1 MIRPKGLGRG
11 LDALLAGTDEPER
24 DGRAADARR
33 STGCSPASTSRARR
47 WTTRALDELAASIRE
62 HGVMQPI
69 LVRPVDGGRF
79 EIVAGE
85 RRWRAAKRAG
95 LTRGAGAG
103 EGGARSVG
111 ARARADRE
119 HPARGPESARAGAT
133 AIQRLIDE
141 FGLTH
146 EAAAKAVGR
155 SRSAV
160 TNLLRLRELAKPVQA
175 YLMGGQLD
183 MGHAR
188 ALLALPAGQQTAAA
202 ARVVAQGL
210 SVRETERLVH
220 QFAHP
225 GRRRRQTR
233 RARRGSRSRAPA
245 GRARRNAR
253 REGDDRAEGQ
263 GGAGKLVIG
272 YSSLEQ
278 LDGILAKLAL
288 IGATRSARRRRRRAA
303 AMPRVAS
310 AHLLQHRLRVGD
322 FVLAR
327 RLDVERPSRRRCRPA
342 SKSAGSACRGPCAV
356 RSNSRP
362 SALV

>member
-11 LDALLAGTDEPER
+11 LDALLSGTDP
-24 DGRAADARR
+24 ADARDALQAIAIER
-33 STGCSPASTSRARR
+33 MQPGKYQPR
-47 WTTRALDELAASIRE
+47 TRMDDAALDDLAASIRE

-69 LVRPVDGGRF
+69 LVRPIEGGRF

-95 LTRGAGAG
+95 LVEVPALVKVVPDQSALALALI
-103 EGGARSVG
+103 ENIQ
-111 ARARADRE
+111 RE
-119 HPARGPESARAGAT
+119 DLNPLEQANGIH
-133 AIQRLIDE
+133 RLIDE

-146 EAAAKAVGR
+146 EAAAKAIGR

-160 TNLLRLRELAKPVQA
+160 TNLLRLRDLAKPVQM

-188 ALLALPAGQQTAAA
+188 ALLTLSAGQQVAAA

-225 GRRRRQTR
+225 GRRIAKRL
-233 RARRGSRSRAPA
+233 ARIPDADL
-245 GRARRNAR
+245 ARLQ
-253 REGDDRAEGQ
+253 EDLAEAL
-263 GGAGKLVIG
+263 GAKVTIEAKANGTGKLVIG

-278 LDGILAKLAL
+278 LDGILAKL
-288 IGATRSARRRRRRAA
+288 R
-303 AMPRVAS
+303 
-310 AHLLQHRLRVGD
+310 
-322 FVLAR
+322 
-327 RLDVERPSRRRCRPA
+327 
-342 SKSAGSACRGPCAV
+342 
-356 RSNSRP
+356 
-362 SALV
+362 